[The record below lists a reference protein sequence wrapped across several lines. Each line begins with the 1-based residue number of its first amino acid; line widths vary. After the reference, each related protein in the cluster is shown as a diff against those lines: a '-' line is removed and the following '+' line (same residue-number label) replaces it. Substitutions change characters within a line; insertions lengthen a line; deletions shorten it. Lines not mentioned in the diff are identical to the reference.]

1 MSGLQLTEFVQ
12 RPDVGNTG
20 RATRVRA
27 NFFEVQ
33 SFPQNNIHHYDI
45 TITPDV
51 PPVINRKI
59 WKTFED
65 QGGQGSLAGIKPVYD
80 GRKNIFSPKSLP
92 LEDNAGMFEITLP
105 EDDARA
111 ASSKRPPR
119 VFKLKI
125 KKTGEVVMEELRRFL
140 SGQSACTSGCLTAI
154 MVLDVLI
161 RHLPSMTYATVGR
174 SFFTPQDAK
183 PLANGAEVWQ
193 GFYQSARP
201 AVGKMMVNV
210 DVSATAFYE
219 GGLLPQMVVKILNWR
234 SLDDLRRGISDR
246 DRVKLEK
253 VLRSLKIKVIHRG
266 ENNRRYKIAKITS
279 TPADQT
285 FFKVGE
291 TEEKQDVASYFH
303 KTYNKRLSYP
313 FLPCV
318 VVQNNTF
325 LPMEVC
331 EVVPGQRHMKKLN
344 EKQTAEMIK
353 FTCQKP
359 NMRANKISQGL
370 NLLNYKDN
378 EYMKQ
383 FGMTVK
389 PDMAVVNARI
399 LPTPTVSYNAST
411 RDGTFVPQGGAWNL
425 RGKRVAQGATLGSWS
440 VVCFCHPQQ
449 VPMQDIQRFVRE
461 MCTTFI
467 DTGMNVVNKTPP
479 ITHADPQGNIDR
491 TLKEAW
497 LKAGNAAK
505 AAPQLIVCIL
515 PNTGVPLYAEIKRIS
530 DTVIGVATQCVQSKH
545 IHEAKKQYC
554 ANVCLKVNLKLG
566 GMNSFIVPQQIP
578 FISQRPTIIFG
589 ADVTHPAPGDMNRPS
604 IAALCA
610 SMDARASRYAS
621 SIRVQANRTEII
633 ADLANMV
640 KELLKTF
647 YQSSGQ
653 KPDRIL
659 FYRDGVSEGQFKQV
673 YDNEIAAVR
682 AACTSLDANYKPTIT
697 FVVVQKRHHAR
708 FFPIEQGDTDRTGN
722 CLPGT
727 VVDTNIVHPFEFD
740 FYLQSH
746 AGLQGTSRPTHYHVL
761 YDDNKFTADQLQD
774 LTYRLCYL
782 YGRATRAVSIVPPA
796 YYADLLATRARFHSR
811 GEHWSDT
818 EATSESL
825 DGEGYMA
832 SFGVV
837 KPELQKVMFF
847 M

>member
-1 MSGLQLTEFVQ
+1 MSGLQLTEFVK

-33 SFPQNNIHHYDI
+33 SFPQNNIHHYDV

-65 QGGQGSLAGIKPVYD
+65 QDGQGSLKGIKPVYD
-80 GRKNIFSPKSLP
+80 GRKNIFSPKALP

-111 ASSKRPPR
+111 SSSKRPPR
-119 VFKLKI
+119 IFKLKI

-140 SGQSACTSGCLTAI
+140 SGQGACTSGCLTAI

-201 AVGKMMVNV
+201 AVGRMMVNV

-219 GGLLPQMVVKILNWR
+219 SGPLPQMVVKILNWR
-234 SLDDLRRGISDR
+234 TVDELRRGISDR

-253 VLRSLKIKVIHRG
+253 VLRSLKIKVVHRG
-266 ENNRRYKIAKITS
+266 ENNRRYKISKLTS

-285 FFKVGE
+285 FFKVGDS
-291 TEEKQDVASYFH
+291 EEKQDVASYFN
-303 KTYNKRLSYP
+303 KTYGKKLSFP

-318 VVQNNTF
+318 VVQNSTF

-378 EYMKQ
+378 DYMQQ
-383 FGMTVK
+383 FGMSVK
-389 PDMAVVNARI
+389 QDMAVVNARI
-399 LPTPTVSYNAST
+399 LPTPTVSYNPST
-411 RDGTFVPQGGAWNL
+411 RDGAFVPQGGAWNL

-440 VVCFCHPQQ
+440 VVCFTNERI

-461 MCTTFI
+461 MCTTFM

-545 IHEAKKQYC
+545 IHDAKKQYC

-578 FISQRPTIIFG
+578 FISSRPTILFG

-653 KPDRIL
+653 KPERIL

-682 AACTSLDANYKPTIT
+682 AACTSLDADYKPTIT

-708 FFPIEQGDTDRTGN
+708 FFPIDQNDTDRTGN

-818 EATSESL
+818 DATSESM
-825 DGEGYMA
+825 DGEGHMA

>member
-1 MSGLQLTEFVQ
+1 M
-12 RPDVGNTG
+12 
-20 RATRVRA
+20 
-27 NFFEVQ
+27 
-33 SFPQNNIHHYDI
+33 
-45 TITPDV
+45 
-51 PPVINRKI
+51 
-59 WKTFED
+59 
-65 QGGQGSLAGIKPVYD
+65 
-80 GRKNIFSPKSLP
+80 
-92 LEDNAGMFEITLP
+92 
-105 EDDARA
+105 
-111 ASSKRPPR
+111 
-119 VFKLKI
+119 
-125 KKTGEVVMEELRRFL
+125 
-140 SGQSACTSGCLTAI
+140 
-154 MVLDVLI
+154 
-161 RHLPSMTYATVGR
+161 
-174 SFFTPQDAK
+174 
-183 PLANGAEVWQ
+183 
-193 GFYQSARP
+193 
-201 AVGKMMVNV
+201 
-210 DVSATAFYE
+210 
-219 GGLLPQMVVKILNWR
+219 
-234 SLDDLRRGISDR
+234 
-246 DRVKLEK
+246 
-253 VLRSLKIKVIHRG
+253 
-266 ENNRRYKIAKITS
+266 
-279 TPADQT
+279 
-285 FFKVGE
+285 
-291 TEEKQDVASYFH
+291 
-303 KTYNKRLSYP
+303 
-313 FLPCV
+313 
-318 VVQNNTF
+318 
-325 LPMEVC
+325 
-331 EVVPGQRHMKKLN
+331 
-344 EKQTAEMIK
+344 
-353 FTCQKP
+353 
-359 NMRANKISQGL
+359 
-370 NLLNYKDN
+370 
-378 EYMKQ
+378 
-383 FGMTVK
+383 
-389 PDMAVVNARI
+389 
-399 LPTPTVSYNAST
+399 
-411 RDGTFVPQGGAWNL
+411 
-425 RGKRVAQGATLGSWS
+425 
-440 VVCFCHPQQ
+440 
-449 VPMQDIQRFVRE
+449 
-461 MCTTFI
+461 
-467 DTGMNVVNKTPP
+467 
-479 ITHADPQGNIDR
+479 
-491 TLKEAW
+491 KEAW

-545 IHEAKKQYC
+545 IHDAKKQYC

-566 GMNSFIVPQQIP
+566 GMNSFIIPQQIP
-578 FISQRPTIIFG
+578 FISSRPTILFG

-653 KPDRIL
+653 KPERIL

-708 FFPIEQGDTDRTGN
+708 FFPIEQNDTDRTGN

-818 EATSESL
+818 DATSESM
-825 DGEGYMA
+825 DGEGHMA